1 MCLSASN
8 ALPKTMT
15 TGAVVP
21 YGNTFLVVGGHDGS
35 DSLDSIYYY
44 EVDTESW
51 SELDATLS
59 SPSNQLEAT
68 EVDISIFPSC

>member
-1 MCLSASN
+1 MTLTR
-8 ALPKTMT
+8 PFTT

-21 YGNTFLVVGGHDGS
+21 YGDTFLIVGGNDGTGPM
-35 DSLDSIYYY
+35 DTIYYY

-59 SPSNQLEAT
+59 SATSQLEAT
-68 EVDISIFPSC
+68 SVDINDFPSC

>member
-1 MCLSASN
+1 
-8 ALPKTMT
+8 MT